1 MNDEQQKR
9 PSYHFK
15 LIKTDTHHEPTNM
28 MYAKWAVVI
37 LFFGISSVSFIT
49 QGALEIK
56 DRIFNSNSAETI
68 ASDANGQ
75 NHIPQRADASGNST
89 STTAEA
95 LGSDDSTA
103 TSTSGG
109 TYSLD
114 NLDSFPRLSARAYI
128 AADLVSGEIIVEQNE
143 QYVAP
148 MASVSKLMTALVA
161 HDQMDMQK
169 YAIVSRDSYNTYGT
183 QGELRLGE
191 KIRVQ
196 DLMYPLLMESS
207 NDAAEVIADAYDRG
221 HDAFMAEMNKQA
233 AALGMTDTYYED
245 PSGLNVKNV
254 STVRD
259 LMILGRYIHQHAP
272 IIYDMTRVKQYA
284 ILKHQWFNKNRFL
297 TYDSFIGGKN
307 GYIDESKKTT
317 VSTFDIPLARGGK
330 KTIIIVL
337 LKSDDREGDALKII
351 NFLKKNAV
359 YRIGA

>member
-1 MNDEQQKR
+1 MNEEKEKR

-15 LIKTDTHHEPTNM
+15 LIKTDTHHDPTNM

-49 QGALEIK
+49 QGVLTLKDMVFGPSSSEIVL
-56 DRIFNSNSAETI
+56 
-68 ASDANGQ
+68 SDANSQ
-75 NHIPQRADASGNST
+75 NHIPLR
-89 STTAEA
+89 AEA
-95 LGSDDSTA
+95 DSNNGAANTEGLGSDDSSA
-103 TSTSGG
+103 TTTGG
-109 TYSLD
+109 VYRLS
-114 NLDSFPRLSARAYI
+114 NIDSFPRLSARAYL
-128 AADLVSGEIIVEQNE
+128 AADLVTGEIIVELNE
-143 QYVAP
+143 QYAAP
-148 MASVSKLMTALVA
+148 IASVTKLMTALVA

-183 QGELRLGE
+183 QGELLLGE

-207 NDAAEVIADAYDRG
+207 NDAAEVIADAYDKG
-221 HDAFMAEMNKQA
+221 HDAFMGEMNKQA
-233 AALGMTDTYYED
+233 AALGMVDTYFED
-245 PSGLNVKNV
+245 PSGLNPKNV

-259 LMILGRYIHQHAP
+259 LMVLGRHIHKHSP

-284 ILKHQWFNKNRFL
+284 IRKHQWFNKNRFL

-330 KTIIIVL
+330 RTVIIVL

-351 NFLKKNAV
+351 NFLKKNAI
-359 YRIGA
+359 YQIGA